1 MSEASQKIAHVI
13 SLVSKIVKRQ
23 TKRDAASF
31 TQSTSDIISFDG

>member
-23 TKRDAASF
+23 TKKGRRVVYTINKRYHF
-31 TQSTSDIISFDG
+31 V

>member
-1 MSEASQKIAHVI
+1 MNEPSQKIVHAI
-13 SLVSKIVKRQ
+13 SLESKIVKRQ